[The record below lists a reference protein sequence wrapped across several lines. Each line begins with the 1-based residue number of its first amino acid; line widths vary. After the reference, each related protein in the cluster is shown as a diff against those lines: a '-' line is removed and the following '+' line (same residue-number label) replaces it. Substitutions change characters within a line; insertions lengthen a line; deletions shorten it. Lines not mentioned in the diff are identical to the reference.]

1 MSVQAIAELLY
12 AGVSNHNI
20 AAELGISHRH
30 IADTR
35 TLLGLPDAR
44 TIKGPASPEDLY
56 WRRTRPAD
64 DGHLEWTGH
73 RNNTG
78 VPVLHTAGRMY
89 TARRVAFRIR
99 WGREPIGRVTSGCE
113 HDGCVHPD
121 CVEDQ
126 PMRDQYAAIFGEVA
140 A

>member
-1 MSVQAIAELLY
+1 MSVRAITELLH
-12 AGVSNHNI
+12 AGVSNHDI
-20 AAELGISHRH
+20 ARQVGVDHQTV
-30 IADTR
+30 ADR
-35 TLLGLPDAR
+35 RAALNLPDAR

-56 WRRTRPAD
+56 WRRTRPTS

-78 VPVLHTAGRMY
+78 V
-89 TARRVAFRIR
+89 ARRVAFRIR
-99 WGREPIGRVTSGCE
+99 WEREPIGRVTSGCE

-126 PMRDQYAAIFGEVA
+126 PMREQYAAIFGEVA